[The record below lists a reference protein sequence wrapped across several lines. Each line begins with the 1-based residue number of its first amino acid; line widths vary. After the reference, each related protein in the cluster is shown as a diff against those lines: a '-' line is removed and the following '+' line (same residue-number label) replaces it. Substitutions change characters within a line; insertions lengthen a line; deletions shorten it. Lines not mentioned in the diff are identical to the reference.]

1 MNNLV
6 KNAIAARGGV
16 VAKNALTVED
26 QRANEEDKKKMRQI
40 AAAQEAKG
48 DKLAADITKYYASLA
63 DACKEKRQLEG
74 RVRSLMDENRA
85 LMKPYERSNDK
96 ARRLGQDMEAMDII
110 SQVAY
115 DPNWMRKIRR
125 GNYEAPGAVS
135 LNF

>member
-48 DKLAADITKYYASLA
+48 ERLAADIVKYYDSLA
-63 DACKEKRQLEG
+63 DACKERRQLEG
-74 RVRSLMDENRA
+74 RVRSLMNENIA
-85 LMKPYERSNDK
+85 LMKPYKYSKDK
-96 ARRLGQDMEAMDII
+96 AWRLGEDAEARNII
-110 SQVAY
+110 TEVAY
-115 DPNWMRKIRR
+115 KPNWMRKIRS

-135 LNF
+135 LLF